1 VSRLRPMARLR
12 GYLDGEDPKPAAAM
26 FGLNAVDELDNATF
40 IWLGPVIAESFGKGV
55 GAFGVI
61 GILVLVVAPLVA
73 IPVSLVADRRARMPI
88 ALACAVMWGLFSLA
102 SAAAVTL
109 TLLVLARIGSSLGRT
124 VSYPVQL
131 SLMADFYS
139 PKVRAKALGVHA
151 QANTVGAIVG
161 ALGAGAV
168 GALFGWRA
176 AFVALA
182 VPTLVTILLVRRLPE
197 PPRGAFE
204 RVETPEPLPVREV
217 FPRLAAIRSQRYV
230 WIAGIWVVGGGTL
243 GSLLILPFYF
253 KDTYGIGPFGVGVIG
268 AVAGLGAMVSTFV
281 GARIAQDR
289 LNEAP
294 RVGVR
299 WIASVM
305 FVACGMLG
313 VLGLAPTLW
322 VTIPLLFALFA
333 LFGLIAPLL
342 AAVGTLIA
350 PPELRSSAYAIG
362 QIIWL
367 LGAIPALIIALI
379 AEEAGYGWAFAVAA
393 AVMLRGV
400 FHVLTVARYIDADV
414 ARRDPAHVD
423 AAERTAEDGSV
434 LLLETQGLTV
444 SYDGV
449 QVLFGVDLQIREGEI
464 VALLGTNG
472 AGKSTT
478 LNAINGLVEPD
489 GGNVWFDGVPITG
502 EPPERTTA
510 RGIVQAPG
518 GRGIF
523 PGLTVEENLRL
534 GAFLLRK
541 DKALL
546 ASRLDEVLD
555 VFPALRPLLGL
566 RAGSLSGGQ
575 RQQLVLAQS
584 FLLKPKLLLIDE
596 LSLGLAPVVVQE
608 LLATVR
614 RLNRE
619 GVTIVLVEQSVN
631 VALTLADRA
640 YFMEKGQ
647 VRFEGPT
654 AELLHRDDLLRSVF
668 LGGGTDAALVTT

>member
-1 VSRLRPMARLR
+1 MSRLR

-40 IWLGPVIAESFGKGV
+40 IWLGPIIAESFGKGV

-61 GILVLVVAPLVA
+61 GILVLVVAPLIA
-73 IPVSLVADRRARMPI
+73 IPVSLAADRRARMPI
-88 ALACAVMWGLFSLA
+88 AIACAATWAVFSLA
-102 SAAAVTL
+102 SAAAFTL

-131 SLMADFYS
+131 SLLADFY
-139 PKVRAKALGVHA
+139 PPRVRAKALGVHS
-151 QANTVGAIVG
+151 QANTVGAIFG
-161 ALGAGAV
+161 ALGAGVIAQF
-168 GALFGWRA
+168 FGWRA
-176 AFVALA
+176 AFVVLAIPTLLTILA
-182 VPTLVTILLVRRLPE
+182 VRKVAEPARGSHERRETEEQLP
-197 PPRGAFE
+197 F
-204 RVETPEPLPVREV
+204 REV
-217 FPRLAAIRSQRYV
+217 FPRLYAIRSQRYV
-230 WIAGIWVVGGGTL
+230 WFAGIWIVGGGTL
-243 GSLLILPFYF
+243 GSVLILPFYF
-253 KDTYGIGPFGVGVIG
+253 KETYDIGAFGVGVIG
-268 AVAGLGAMVSTFV
+268 AVAGLGAMVSTFI
-281 GARIAQDR
+281 GARIAQER

-294 RVGVR
+294 HVGVR
-299 WIASVM
+299 WIATVM
-305 FVACGMLG
+305 FVSAGVLG
-313 VLGLAPTLW
+313 VFGLAPTLW
-322 VTIPLLFALFA
+322 ITMPLLFGLFA
-333 LFGLIAPLL
+333 LFGLISPLL
-342 AAVGTLIA
+342 ATIGTLIA
-350 PPELRSSAYAIG
+350 PPELRSSAYSIG
-362 QIIWL
+362 QVIWL
-367 LGAIPALIIALI
+367 LGAIPALLIALI
-379 AEEAGYGWAFAVAA
+379 ADQGGYGWAFAAA
-393 AVMLRGV
+393 ALCLTRGV
-400 FHVLTVARYIDADV
+400 FHILTVARYIDADV
-414 ARRDPAHVD
+414 ARRDPTHVD
-423 AAERTAEDGSV
+423 EGARTAADGSV
-434 LLLETQGLTV
+434 LLLETKDLTV

-449 QVLFGVDLQIREGEI
+449 QVLFGVDLQVREGEI

-489 GGNVWFDGVPITG
+489 GGNVWLGGVPITG

-546 ASRLDEVLD
+546 AARLDEVLD

-566 RAGSLSGGQ
+566 RAGALSGGQ
-575 RQQLVLAQS
+575 RQQLVLAQA

-596 LSLGLAPVVVQE
+596 LSLGLAPIVVQE

-614 RLNRE
+614 RLNAE

-640 YFMEKGQ
+640 YFMEKGT

-668 LGGGTDAALVTT
+668 LGGRTDAPLVTT

>member
-1 VSRLRPMARLR
+1 MRPLDRLR

-40 IWLGPVIAESFGKGV
+40 IWLGPIIAESFDKGV

-61 GILVLVVAPLVA
+61 GILVLVVAPIVA
-73 IPVSLVADRRARMPI
+73 IPVSLLADRRARMPI
-88 ALACAVMWGLFSLA
+88 AIACAVTWGLFSLA
-102 SAAAVTL
+102 SAAAFTL

-139 PKVRAKALGVHA
+139 PRVRAKALGVHA
-151 QANTVGAIVG
+151 QANTVGAIFG

-168 GALFGWRA
+168 AHFFGWRA
-176 AFVALA
+176 AFVVLA
-182 VPTLVTILLVRRLPE
+182 IPTLVTIWLVRRVAE
-197 PPRGAFE
+197 PARGTYE
-204 RVETPEPLPVREV
+204 RVETTEPLPVREV
-217 FPRLAAIRSQRYV
+217 FPRLYAIRSQRYV
-230 WIAGIWVVGGGTL
+230 WFGGVYVVGAVL
-243 GSLLILPFYF
+243 GSTLVLPFYF
-253 KDTYGIGPFGVGVIG
+253 KETYDIGAFGVGVIG
-268 AVAGLGAMVSTFV
+268 AVAGLGSMVATFI

-294 RVGVR
+294 RLGVR
-299 WIASVM
+299 WIALVV
-305 FVACGMLG
+305 FVICG
-313 VLGLAPTLW
+313 VLVLFGVAPTLW
-322 VTIPLLFALFA
+322 LAVPILFVLYA
-333 LFGLIAPLL
+333 LFGLVSPLL
-342 AAVGTLIA
+342 AAIGTLIA

-362 QIIWL
+362 QVIWL
-367 LGAIPALIIALI
+367 LGAIPALITALI
-379 AEEAGYGWAFAVAA
+379 ADSAGFGWAFLFASAVL
-393 AVMLRGV
+393 LRGT
-400 FHVLTVARYIDADV
+400 FHILTVSRYIDADV
-414 ARRDPAHVD
+414 ARRDPEHVD
-423 AAERTAEDGSV
+423 EGARVDEDGSV
-434 LLLETQGLTV
+434 LLLETKDLTV

-449 QVLFGVDLQIREGEI
+449 QVLFGVDLRIREGEI

-489 GGNVWFDGVPITG
+489 GGNVWFGGVPITG

-546 ASRLDEVLD
+546 QTRLDEVLD
-555 VFPALRPLLGL
+555 VFPALRGLLPL

-575 RQQLVLAQS
+575 RQQLVLAQA
-584 FLLKPKLLLIDE
+584 FLLKPRLLLIDE
-596 LSLGLAPVVVQE
+596 LSLGLAPVVVQD
-608 LLATVR
+608 LLAAVR
-614 RLNRE
+614 RLNAE
-619 GVTIVLVEQSVN
+619 GITVVLVEQSVN

-668 LGGGTDAALVTT
+668 LGGRAQDGPLVTT

>member
-1 VSRLRPMARLR
+1 MKLNPLGRLR

-40 IWLGPVIAESFGKGV
+40 IWLGPIIAESFGVGV

-73 IPVSLVADRRARMPI
+73 IPVSLIADRRARMPI
-88 ALACAVMWGLFSLA
+88 ALACAATWGLFSLA
-102 SAAAVTL
+102 SAVAFSL
-109 TLLVLARIGSSLGRT
+109 TLLVIARIGSSLGRT

-131 SLMADFYS
+131 SLLADFYS
-139 PKVRAKALGVHA
+139 PRVRAKAMGVHS
-151 QANTVGAIVG
+151 QANTVGAIFG
-161 ALGAGAV
+161 ALGAGAI
-168 GALFGWRA
+168 AQFFGWRT
-176 AFVALA
+176 AFIVLA
-182 VPTLVTILLVRRLPE
+182 VPTLLTILAVRSVRE
-197 PPRGAFE
+197 PQRGAFE
-204 RVETPEPLPVREV
+204 RMETTEALPFREV
-217 FPRLAAIRSQRYV
+217 FPRLYAIRSQRYV
-230 WIAGIWVVGGGTL
+230 WFAGIYIVGGGTL
-243 GSLLILPFYF
+243 GTVLILPFYF
-253 KDTYGIGPFGVGVIG
+253 KETYDIGPFGIGVIG
-268 AVAGLGAMVSTFV
+268 AVAGLGAMVATFI

-294 RVGVR
+294 RIGVR
-299 WIASVM
+299 WIATIM
-305 FVACGMLG
+305 FVSCGFLG
-313 VLGLAPTLW
+313 VFGLAPTLW
-322 VTIPLLFALFA
+322 ITMPLLFVLFA
-333 LFGLIAPLL
+333 LFGLISPLL
-342 AAVGTLIA
+342 ATIGTLIA
-350 PPELRSSAYAIG
+350 PPELRSSAYSIG
-362 QIIWL
+362 QVIWL
-367 LGAIPALIIALI
+367 LGAIPALLI
-379 AEEAGYGWAFAVAA
+379 AFIADQAGYGWAFAVAA
-393 AVMLRGV
+393 VVLLRGV
-400 FHVLTVARYIDADV
+400 FHILTVSRYIDADV
-414 ARRDPAHVD
+414 ARRDPEHVD
-423 AAERTAEDGSV
+423 TGARTDPDGRV
-434 LLLETQGLTV
+434 LLLETKDLTV

-449 QVLFGVDLQIREGEI
+449 QVLFGVDLQIRKGEI

-534 GAFLLRK
+534 GAFLIRK

-546 ASRLDEVLD
+546 AARLDEVLE
-555 VFPALRPLLGL
+555 VFPALRALLPQ

-575 RQQLVLAQS
+575 RQQLVLAQA

-596 LSLGLAPVVVQE
+596 LSLGLAPVIVQE
-608 LLATVR
+608 LLQTVR
-614 RLNRE
+614 RLNAE

-668 LGGGTDAALVTT
+668 LGGGTDAGLVTT

>member
-1 VSRLRPMARLR
+1 MA
-12 GYLDGEDPKPAAAM
+12 
-26 FGLNAVDELDNATF
+26 F
-40 IWLGPVIAESFGKGV
+40 
-55 GAFGVI
+55 
-61 GILVLVVAPLVA
+61 
-73 IPVSLVADRRARMPI
+73 
-88 ALACAVMWGLFSLA
+88 
-102 SAAAVTL
+102 TL
-109 TLLVLARIGSSLGRT
+109 TFLIVARVGSSLGRT

-139 PKVRAKALGVHA
+139 PRVRAKALGVHA
-151 QANTVGAIVG
+151 QANTVGAIFG

-168 GALFGWRA
+168 AHFFGWRG
-176 AFVALA
+176 AFLVLAIPTLLTILA
-182 VPTLVTILLVRRLPE
+182 VRKVSE
-197 PPRGAFE
+197 PPRGTFE
-204 RVETPEPLPVREV
+204 RPETAQPLPVREV
-217 FPRLAAIRSQRYV
+217 FPRLYAIRSQRYV
-230 WIAGIWVVGGGTL
+230 WFGGVYLVGATL
-243 GSLLILPFYF
+243 GATLVLPFYF
-253 KDTYGIGPFGVGVIG
+253 KDTYDIGAFGVGVIG
-268 AVAGLGAMVSTFV
+268 AVAGLGAMVATFV

-294 RVGVR
+294 REGVR
-299 WIASVM
+299 WIASVV
-305 FVACGMLG
+305 FVICG
-313 VLGLAPTLW
+313 VLVLFGLAPTLW
-322 VTIPLLFALFA
+322 IAVPILFVAFA
-333 LFGLIAPLL
+333 LFGLVSPLL
-342 AAVGTLIA
+342 AAIGTLIA
-350 PPELRSSAYAIG
+350 PPELRSSAYSIG
-362 QIIWL
+362 QVIWL
-367 LGAIPALIIALI
+367 LGAIPALLTALI
-379 AEEAGYGWAFAVAA
+379 ADGAGYGWAFAFAA
-393 AVMLRGV
+393 AVLLRGC
-400 FHVLTVARYIDADV
+400 FHILTVARYVDADV
-414 ARRDPAHVD
+414 ARRDPEHVD
-423 AAERTAEDGSV
+423 TGARTAEDGSV
-434 LLLETQGLTV
+434 LLLETKDLTV

-489 GGNVWFDGVPITG
+489 GGNVWFGGVPITG

-546 ASRLDEVLD
+546 AARLDEVLD

-575 RQQLVLAQS
+575 RQQLVLAQA

-596 LSLGLAPVVVQE
+596 LSLGLAPVIVQE
-608 LLATVR
+608 LLMTVR
-614 RLNRE
+614 RLNEE
-619 GVTIVLVEQSVN
+619 GITIVLVEQSVN

-654 AELLHRDDLLRSVF
+654 ADLLHRDDLLRSVF
-668 LGGGTDAALVTT
+668 LGGAPALETV

>member
-1 VSRLRPMARLR
+1 MIGMQRLR

-26 FGLNAVDELDNATF
+26 FGLNAVDELDSATF
-40 IWLGPVIAESFGKGV
+40 IWLGPIIAESFDKGV

-73 IPVSLVADRRARMPI
+73 IPVSLAADRRARMPI
-88 ALACAVMWGLFSLA
+88 ALACAAMWGLFSLA
-102 SAAAVTL
+102 SALAFTL
-109 TLLVLARIGSSLGRT
+109 TLLVIARVGSSLGRT

-131 SLMADFYS
+131 SLMADFY
-139 PKVRAKALGVHA
+139 PPRVRAKALGVHA
-151 QANTVGAIVG
+151 QANTVGAIFG
-161 ALGAGAV
+161 ALGAGAI
-168 GALFGWRA
+168 AHFFGWRA
-176 AFVALA
+176 AFVVLAIPTLLTILA
-182 VPTLVTILLVRRLPE
+182 VRKVAE
-197 PPRGAFE
+197 PARGAYE
-204 RVETPEPLPVREV
+204 RRETEEALPFKEV
-217 FPRLAAIRSQRYV
+217 FPRLYGIRSQRYV
-230 WIAGIWVVGGGTL
+230 WFAGVYLVGVLL
-243 GSLLILPFYF
+243 GAGLILPFYF
-253 KDTYGIGPFGVGVIG
+253 KETYDIGAFGLGVIG
-268 AVAGLGAMVSTFV
+268 AVAGLGAMAATFI
-281 GARIAQDR
+281 GASLAQDR

-294 RVGVR
+294 RLGVR
-299 WIASVM
+299 WIASVF
-305 FVACGMLG
+305 FVVCG
-313 VLGLAPTLW
+313 VLAVFGFAPTLW
-322 VTIPLLFALFA
+322 IAVPILFVLYA
-333 LFGLIAPLL
+333 LFGLISPLL
-342 AAVGTLIA
+342 ATLGTLIA
-350 PPELRSSAYAIG
+350 PPELRSSAYSIG
-362 QIIWL
+362 QVIWL
-367 LGAIPALIIALI
+367 LGAIPALVGLGI
-379 AEEAGYGWAFAVAA
+379 AEWLGFGWAFAWLALIL
-393 AVMLRGV
+393 LRGT
-400 FHVLTVARYIDADV
+400 FHILTVSRYIDADV
-414 ARRDPAHVD
+414 ARRDPEHVD
-423 AAERTAEDGSV
+423 TGACTDDDGSV
-434 LLLETQGLTV
+434 LLLETKGLTV

-449 QVLFGVDLQIREGEI
+449 QVLFGVDLRIRKGEI

-489 GGNVWFDGVPITG
+489 GGNVWFGGVPITG

-510 RGIVQAPG
+510 MGIVQAPG

-546 ASRLDEVLD
+546 SSRLDEVLD
-555 VFPALRPLLGL
+555 VFPALRPLLPQ

-575 RQQLVLAQS
+575 RQQLVLAQA

-596 LSLGLAPVVVQE
+596 LSLGLAPVIVQE

-614 RLNRE
+614 RLNHE

-654 AELLHRDDLLRSVF
+654 SELLHRDDLLRSVF
-668 LGGGTDAALVTT
+668 LGGRTDAPLATA

>member
-1 VSRLRPMARLR
+1 MKPMQKLRD
-12 GYLDGEDPKPAAAM
+12 YLDGEDPKPAAAM
-26 FGLNAVDELDNATF
+26 FGLNAVDELDSATF
-40 IWLGPVIAESFGKGV
+40 VWLGPIIAESFGKGV

-73 IPVSLVADRRARMPI
+73 IPVSLLADRRARMPI
-88 ALACAVMWGLFSLA
+88 ALACAATWGLFSLA
-102 SAAAVTL
+102 SAMAFTL
-109 TLLVLARIGSSLGRT
+109 TLLVIARIGSSLGRT

-139 PKVRAKALGVHA
+139 PRVRAKALGIHA
-151 QANTVGAIVG
+151 QANSVGAIFG

-168 GALFGWRA
+168 AHFFGWRG
-176 AFVALA
+176 AFVVLAIPTLLTILA
-182 VPTLVTILLVRRLPE
+182 VRKVRE
-197 PPRGAFE
+197 PSRGTFE
-204 RVETPEPLPVREV
+204 RTETDKPLPVREV
-217 FPRLAAIRSQRYV
+217 FPRLYAIRSQRYV
-230 WIAGIWVVGGGTL
+230 WFAGVWIVGAVL
-243 GSLLILPFYF
+243 GSTLTLPFYF
-253 KDTYGIGPFGVGVIG
+253 KDTYDIGAFGVGVIG
-268 AVAGLGAMVSTFV
+268 AVAGLGAMVATYV

-289 LNEAP
+289 LNEEP
-294 RVGVR
+294 RAGVR
-299 WIASVM
+299 WIAAVV
-305 FVACGMLG
+305 FVICG
-313 VLGLAPTLW
+313 VLVLFGLAPTLW
-322 VTIPLLFALFA
+322 IAVPILFVAFA
-333 LFGLIAPLL
+333 LFGLVSPLL
-342 AAVGTLIA
+342 AAIGTLIA

-362 QIIWL
+362 QVIWL
-367 LGAIPALIIALI
+367 LGAIPALLTALI
-379 AEEAGYGWAFAVAA
+379 ADAWGYGWAFAFA
-393 AVMLRGV
+393 AVILARGS
-400 FHVLTVARYIDADV
+400 FHVLTVAKYVDADV
-414 ARRDPAHVD
+414 ARRDPQHVD
-423 AAERTAEDGSV
+423 EGARTDEDGNV
-434 LLLETQGLTV
+434 LLLETKDLTV

-449 QVLFGVDLQIREGEI
+449 QVLFGVDLRIREGEI

-489 GGNVWFDGVPITG
+489 GGNVWFGGVPITG

-546 ASRLDEVLD
+546 SSRLDEVLD
-555 VFPALRPLLGL
+555 VFPALRPLLPQ

-575 RQQLVLAQS
+575 RQQLVLAQA

-596 LSLGLAPVVVQE
+596 LSLGLAPVIVQE

-619 GVTIVLVEQSVN
+619 GITVVLVEQSVN

-654 AELLHRDDLLRSVF
+654 ADLLHRDDLLRSVF
-668 LGGGTDAALVTT
+668 LGGDPALTTS

>member
-1 VSRLRPMARLR
+1 MSPMTRLRD
-12 GYLDGEDPKPAAAM
+12 YLDGEDPKPAAAM

-40 IWLGPVIAESFGKGV
+40 IWLGPIIAESFGKGV

-61 GILVLVVAPLVA
+61 GILVLVVAPVVA
-73 IPVSLVADRRARMPI
+73 IPVSVLADRRARMPI
-88 ALACAVMWGLFSLA
+88 ALACAACWGLFSLA
-102 SAAAVTL
+102 SAAAFTL

-139 PKVRAKALGVHA
+139 PRVRAKALGVHA
-151 QANTVGAIVG
+151 QANTVGAIFG
-161 ALGAGAV
+161 ALGAGAIGHFV
-168 GALFGWRA
+168 GWRG
-176 AFVALA
+176 AFLFLA
-182 VPTLVTILLVRRLPE
+182 IPTAITIFLVRRVREPE
-197 PPRGAFE
+197 RGAFE
-204 RVETPEPLPVREV
+204 RPETAEPLPVREV
-217 FPRLAAIRSQRYV
+217 FPRLYAIRSQRYV
-230 WIAGIWVVGGGTL
+230 WFGGVYVVGATL
-243 GSLLILPFYF
+243 GSTLILPFYF
-253 KDTYGIGPFGVGVIG
+253 KDTYDIGAFGVGVIG
-268 AVAGLGAMVSTFV
+268 AVAGLGAMVATFI

-299 WIASVM
+299 WIASVV
-305 FVACGMLG
+305 FVISG
-313 VLGLAPTLW
+313 VLVLFGLAPTLW
-322 VTIPLLFALFA
+322 IAVPILFVLFA
-333 LFGLIAPLL
+333 LFGLVSPLL
-342 AAVGTLIA
+342 AAIGTLIA
-350 PPELRSSAYAIG
+350 PPELRSSAYSIG
-362 QIIWL
+362 QVIWL
-367 LGAIPALIIALI
+367 LGAVPALITSLI
-379 AEEAGYGWAFAVAA
+379 ADGAGYGWAFLFAA
-393 AVMLRGV
+393 CVLVRGT
-400 FHVLTVARYIDADV
+400 FHILTVARYIDADV
-414 ARRDPAHVD
+414 ARRDPKHIDDGA
-423 AAERTAEDGSV
+423 RTDDDGSV
-434 LLLETQGLTV
+434 LLLETKDLTV

-449 QVLFGVDLQIREGEI
+449 QVLFGVDLRIREGEI

-478 LNAINGLVEPD
+478 LNAINGLVQPD
-489 GGNVWFDGVPITG
+489 GGNVWFGGVPITG

-546 ASRLDEVLD
+546 AQRLDEVLD

-575 RQQLVLAQS
+575 RQQLVLAQA

-596 LSLGLAPVVVQE
+596 LSLGLAPVIVQE

-619 GVTIVLVEQSVN
+619 GITVVLVEQSVN

-654 AELLHRDDLLRSVF
+654 SELLHRDDLLRSVF
-668 LGGGTDAALVTT
+668 LGGDPALATT

>member
-1 VSRLRPMARLR
+1 MRRLR

-26 FGLNAVDELDNATF
+26 FGLNAVDELDSATF
-40 IWLGPVIAESFGKGV
+40 IWLGPIIAESFGKGV

-61 GILVLVVAPLVA
+61 GILVLVVAPLIA
-73 IPVSLVADRRARMPI
+73 IPVSLLADRRARMPI
-88 ALACAVMWGLFSLA
+88 ALACAAMWGLFSLA
-102 SAAAVTL
+102 SALAFTL
-109 TLLVLARIGSSLGRT
+109 TLLIIARVGSSLGRT

-139 PKVRAKALGVHA
+139 PRVRAKALGVHA
-151 QANTVGAIVG
+151 QANTVGAIFG
-161 ALGAGAV
+161 ALGAGAI
-168 GALFGWRA
+168 AHFFGWRA
-176 AFVALA
+176 AFVVLAIPTLLTILA
-182 VPTLVTILLVRRLPE
+182 VRQVAE
-197 PPRGAFE
+197 
-204 RVETPEPLPVREV
+204 PVRGTHERRETEEALPFKEV
-217 FPRLAAIRSQRYV
+217 FPRLYAIRSQRYV
-230 WIAGIWVVGGGTL
+230 WFAGVYLVSVLL
-243 GSLLILPFYF
+243 GAGLILPFYF
-253 KDTYGIGPFGVGVIG
+253 KDTYDIGAFGLGVIG
-268 AVAGLGAMVSTFV
+268 AVAGLGAMAATFI
-281 GARIAQDR
+281 GASLAQDR

-294 RVGVR
+294 RHGVR
-299 WIASVM
+299 WIASVF
-305 FVACGMLG
+305 FVVCG
-313 VLGLAPTLW
+313 VLAVFGFAPTLW
-322 VTIPLLFALFA
+322 IAVPILFVLYA
-333 LFGLIAPLL
+333 LFGLISPLL
-342 AAVGTLIA
+342 ATLGTLIA
-350 PPELRSSAYAIG
+350 PPELRSSAYSIG
-362 QIIWL
+362 QVIWL
-367 LGAIPALIIALI
+367 LGAIPALIGLGI
-379 AEEAGYGWAFAVAA
+379 AEWLGFGWAFAWLAL
-393 AVMLRGV
+393 MLLRGT
-400 FHVLTVARYIDADV
+400 FHILTVSRYIDADV
-414 ARRDPAHVD
+414 ARRDPEHVD
-423 AAERTAEDGSV
+423 TGARTDSDGSV
-434 LLLETQGLTV
+434 LLLETKDLTV

-449 QVLFGVDLQIREGEI
+449 QVLFGVDLRIRQGEI

-489 GGNVWFDGVPITG
+489 GGNVWFDGTPITG

-541 DKALL
+541 DKSLL
-546 ASRLDEVLD
+546 SSRLDEVLD
-555 VFPALRPLLGL
+555 VFPALRPLLPQ
-566 RAGSLSGGQ
+566 RAGALSGGQ
-575 RQQLVLAQS
+575 RQQLVLAQA

-596 LSLGLAPVVVQE
+596 LSLGLAPVIVQE

-654 AELLHRDDLLRSVF
+654 SELLHRDDLLRSVF
-668 LGGGTDAALVTT
+668 LGGRTDAPLATA

>member
-1 VSRLRPMARLR
+1 VNALARLR
-12 GYLDGEDPKPAAAM
+12 DYLDGEDPRPAAAM

-40 IWLGPVIAESFGKGV
+40 IWLGPIIAESFHKGV

-61 GILVLVVAPLVA
+61 GILVLVVAPIVA
-73 IPVSLVADRRARMPI
+73 IPVSLLADRRARMPI
-88 ALACAVMWGLFSLA
+88 AIACAVTWGIFSLA
-102 SAAAVTL
+102 SAMAVTL
-109 TLLVLARIGSSLGRT
+109 TLLVIARIGSSLGRT

-139 PKVRAKALGVHA
+139 PRVRAKALGVHA
-151 QANTVGAIVG
+151 QANTVGAIFG

-168 GALFGWRA
+168 AHFLGW
-176 AFVALA
+176 
-182 VPTLVTILLVRRLPE
+182 
-197 PPRGAFE
+197 RGAFAVLALPTLLTIFAVRKVREPARGAYE
-204 RVETPEPLPVREV
+204 RLETAKPLPIREV
-217 FPRLAAIRSQRYV
+217 FPRLYAIRSQRYV
-230 WIAGIWVVGGGTL
+230 WFAGVYLVGATL
-243 GSLLILPFYF
+243 GAALILPFYF
-253 KDTYGIGPFGVGVIG
+253 KDTYTIGSFGVGVIG
-268 AVAGLGAMVSTFV
+268 AVAGLGAMVATFI
-281 GARIAQDR
+281 GARLAQDR

-299 WIASVM
+299 WIATVV
-305 FVACGMLG
+305 FVVCG
-313 VLGLAPTLW
+313 VLAVFGLAPSLW
-322 VTIPLLFALFA
+322 VAVPILFVLYA
-333 LFGLIAPLL
+333 LFGLISPLL
-342 AAVGTLIA
+342 AAIGTLIA
-350 PPELRSSAYAIG
+350 PPELRSSAYSIG
-362 QIIWL
+362 QVIWL
-367 LGAIPALIIALI
+367 LGAIPALAAALI
-379 AEEAGYGWAFAVAA
+379 AGGPGYGWAFAFLA
-393 AVMLRGV
+393 AVLLRGT
-400 FHVLTVARYIDADV
+400 FHILTVARYVDADV
-414 ARRDPAHVD
+414 ARRDPTHVD
-423 AAERTAEDGSV
+423 EGARSDESGRM
-434 LLLETQGLTV
+434 LLLETKDLTV

-449 QVLFGVDLQIREGEI
+449 QVLFGVDLRIREGEI

-478 LNAINGLVEPD
+478 LNAINGLVQPD
-489 GGNVWFDGVPITG
+489 GGNVWFGGVAITG

-546 ASRLDEVLD
+546 AARLDDVLT
-555 VFPALRPLLGL
+555 VFPALRPLLPL

-575 RQQLVLAQS
+575 RQQLVLAQA

-596 LSLGLAPVVVQE
+596 LSLGLAPVIVQE
-608 LLATVR
+608 LLETVR

-619 GVTIVLVEQSVN
+619 GITVVLVEQSVN

-647 VRFEGPT
+647 VRFEGLT
-654 AELLHRDDLLRSVF
+654 SELLHRDDLLRSVF
-668 LGGGTDAALVTT
+668 LGGTPALAST

>member
-1 VSRLRPMARLR
+1 MNPMHRLRD
-12 GYLDGEDPKPAAAM
+12 YLDGEDPKPAAAM

-40 IWLGPVIAESFGKGV
+40 IWLGPIIAESFGKGV

-61 GILVLVVAPLVA
+61 GILVLVVAPLIA
-73 IPVSLVADRRARMPI
+73 IPVSLLADRRARMPI
-88 ALACAVMWGLFSLA
+88 ALACAATWGLFSLA
-102 SAAAVTL
+102 SAMAFTL
-109 TLLVLARIGSSLGRT
+109 TFLVIARIGSSLGRP

-139 PKVRAKALGVHA
+139 PRVRAKALGVHA
-151 QANTVGAIVG
+151 QANTVGAIFG

-168 GALFGWRA
+168 AHFFGWRG
-176 AFVALA
+176 AFLVLAIPTLLTILA
-182 VPTLVTILLVRRLPE
+182 VRKVSE
-197 PPRGAFE
+197 PPRGTFE
-204 RVETPEPLPVREV
+204 RPETAQPLPVREV
-217 FPRLAAIRSQRYV
+217 FPRLYAIRSQRYV
-230 WIAGIWVVGGGTL
+230 WFGGVYLVGATL
-243 GSLLILPFYF
+243 GATLVLPFYF
-253 KDTYGIGPFGVGVIG
+253 KDTYDIGAFGVGVIG
-268 AVAGLGAMVSTFV
+268 AVAGLGAMVATFV

-294 RVGVR
+294 REGVR
-299 WIASVM
+299 WIASVV
-305 FVACGMLG
+305 FVICG
-313 VLGLAPTLW
+313 VLVLFGLAPTLW
-322 VTIPLLFALFA
+322 IAVPILFVAFA
-333 LFGLIAPLL
+333 LFGLVSPLL
-342 AAVGTLIA
+342 AAIGTLIA
-350 PPELRSSAYAIG
+350 PPELRSSAYSIG
-362 QIIWL
+362 QVIWL
-367 LGAIPALIIALI
+367 LGAIPALLTALI
-379 AEEAGYGWAFAVAA
+379 ADGAGYGWAFAFAA
-393 AVMLRGV
+393 AVLLRGC
-400 FHVLTVARYIDADV
+400 FHILTVARYVDADV
-414 ARRDPAHVD
+414 ARRDPEHVD
-423 AAERTAEDGSV
+423 TGARTAEDGSV
-434 LLLETQGLTV
+434 LLLETKDLTV

-489 GGNVWFDGVPITG
+489 GGNVWFGGVPITG

-510 RGIVQAPG
+510 RRIVQAPG

-546 ASRLDEVLD
+546 AARLDEVLD
-555 VFPALRPLLGL
+555 VFPALKPLLGL

-575 RQQLVLAQS
+575 RQQLVLAQA

-596 LSLGLAPVVVQE
+596 LSLGLAPVIVQE
-608 LLATVR
+608 LLMTVR
-614 RLNRE
+614 RLNKE
-619 GVTIVLVEQSVN
+619 GITIVLVEQSVN

-654 AELLHRDDLLRSVF
+654 ADLLHRDDLLRSVF
-668 LGGGTDAALVTT
+668 LGGAPALETV

>member
-1 VSRLRPMARLR
+1 MSPLARLR
-12 GYLDGEDPKPAAAM
+12 DYLDGEDPKPAAAM

-40 IWLGPVIAESFGKGV
+40 IWLGPIIAESFGKGV

-61 GILVLVVAPLVA
+61 GVLVLVVAPLIA
-73 IPVSLVADRRARMPI
+73 IPVSLAADRRARMPI
-88 ALACAVMWGLFSLA
+88 ALACAATWGLFSLA
-102 SAAAVTL
+102 SAAAFTL
-109 TLLVLARIGSSLGRT
+109 TFLVLARIGSSLGRT

-131 SLMADFYS
+131 SLLADFY
-139 PKVRAKALGVHA
+139 PPRVRAKALGVHA
-151 QANTVGAIVG
+151 QANTVGAIFG
-161 ALGAGAV
+161 ALGAGAI
-168 GALFGWRA
+168 AHLFGWRA
-176 AFVALA
+176 AFVVLALPTLLTVLA
-182 VPTLVTILLVRRLPE
+182 VRAVPE

-204 RVETPEPLPVREV
+204 RTETATPLPVREV
-217 FPRLAAIRSQRYV
+217 FPRLYAIRSQRYV
-230 WIAGIWVVGGGTL
+230 WFAGIYLVGVTL
-243 GSLLILPFYF
+243 GATLVLPFYF
-253 KDTYGIGPFGVGVIG
+253 KDTYDIGAFGVGVIG
-268 AVAGLGAMVSTFV
+268 AVAGLGAMAATFV

-294 RVGVR
+294 RAGVR
-299 WIASVM
+299 WIASVT
-305 FVACGMLG
+305 FVVSGAL
-313 VLGLAPTLW
+313 VLFGLAPTLW
-322 VTIPLLFALFA
+322 LAVPVLFVLYALL
-333 LFGLIAPLL
+333 GLINPLL
-342 AAVGTLIA
+342 ATIGTLIA
-350 PPELRSSAYAIG
+350 PPELRSSAYSIG
-362 QIIWL
+362 QVIWL
-367 LGAIPALIIALI
+367 LGAIPALAIALI
-379 AEEAGYGWAFAVAA
+379 ADQAGYGWAFAVAA
-393 AVMLRGV
+393 AVLVRGT
-400 FHVLTVARYIDADV
+400 FHVLTVARYVDADV

-423 AAERTAEDGSV
+423 TGARTGDDGSV
-434 LLLETQGLTV
+434 LLLETKDLTV

-449 QVLFGVDLQIREGEI
+449 QVLFGVDLRIKQGEI

-478 LNAINGLVEPD
+478 LNAVNGLVEPD
-489 GGNVWFDGVPITG
+489 GGNVWFEGVPITG
-502 EPPERTTA
+502 ETPERTTA

-546 ASRLDEVLD
+546 ARRLDEVLD
-555 VFPALRPLLGL
+555 VFPALRPLLPL

-575 RQQLVLAQS
+575 RQQLVLAQA

-614 RLNRE
+614 RLNAE
-619 GVTIVLVEQSVN
+619 GITIVLVEQSVN

-640 YFMEKGQ
+640 YFMEKGT

-654 AELLHRDDLLRSVF
+654 ADLLHRDDLLRSVF
-668 LGGGTDAALVTT
+668 LGGGSALATT

>member
-1 VSRLRPMARLR
+1 MIKPFDRLR
-12 GYLDGEDPKPAAAM
+12 GYLGGEDPKPAAAM
-26 FGLNAVDELDNATF
+26 FGLNAADELDTATF
-40 IWLGPVIAESFGKGV
+40 IWLGPIIAESFGKGV

-73 IPVSLVADRRARMPI
+73 IPVSLLADRRSRMPI
-88 ALACAVMWGLFSLA
+88 ALACAVTWGVFSLA
-102 SAAAVTL
+102 SAAAFTL

-139 PKVRAKALGVHA
+139 PQVRAKAFGVHA

-161 ALGAGAV
+161 ALGAGAI
-168 GALFGWRA
+168 AQFFGWRA
-176 AFVALA
+176 AFAVLA
-182 VPTLVTILLVRRLPE
+182 IPTVLAILYAARVQEPRR
-197 PPRGAFE
+197 GTFE
-204 RVETPEPLPVREV
+204 RIDTPAAPPLREV
-217 FPRLAAIRSQRYV
+217 FPRLYAIRSQRYT
-230 WIAGIWVVGGGTL
+230 WFAGIYLVGGLL
-243 GSLLILPFYF
+243 GSTLILPFYF
-253 KDTYGIGPFGVGVIG
+253 KETYDIGPFGVGVIG
-268 AVAGLGAMVSTFV
+268 AVAGLGAMVATFI

-294 RVGVR
+294 RIGVR
-299 WIASVM
+299 WIATVV
-305 FVACGMLG
+305 FTICG
-313 VLGLAPTLW
+313 VLVLFGLAPTLW
-322 VTIPLLFALFA
+322 IAVPILFVVFA
-333 LFGLIAPLL
+333 LFGLVSPLL

-350 PPELRSSAYAIG
+350 PPELRSSAYSIG
-362 QIIWL
+362 QVIWL
-367 LGAIPALIIALI
+367 SGSVFALAIAGIAQG
-379 AEEAGYGWAFAVAA
+379 AGYGWAFTVAA
-393 AVMLRGV
+393 AVMMRGG
-400 FHVLTVARYIDADV
+400 FHILTAARYVDDDV
-414 ARRDPAHVD
+414 ARRDP
-423 AAERTAEDGSV
+423 ERLDVGARTDDDGSV
-434 LLLETQGLTV
+434 LLLETKDLTV

-449 QVLFGVDLQIREGEI
+449 QVLFGVDLQIRKGEI

-489 GGNVWFDGVPITG
+489 GGNVWFDGVAITG

-534 GAFLLRK
+534 GAFLIRK

-546 ASRLDEVLD
+546 ATRLDEVLA
-555 VFPALRPLLGL
+555 VFPALRPLLAL
-566 RAGSLSGGQ
+566 KAGSLSGGQ
-575 RQQLVLAQS
+575 RQQLVLAQA

-596 LSLGLAPVVVQE
+596 LSLGLAPVIVQE

-640 YFMEKGQ
+640 YFMEKGK

-654 AELLHRDDLLRSVF
+654 AELLNRDDLLRSVF
-668 LGGGTDAALVTT
+668 LGGRTDAPLATS

>member
-1 VSRLRPMARLR
+1 MSPLARLR
-12 GYLDGEDPKPAAAM
+12 NYLDGEDPKPAAAM

-40 IWLGPVIAESFGKGV
+40 VWLGPIIAESFHKGV

-73 IPVSLVADRRARMPI
+73 IPVSLQADRRARMPI
-88 ALACAVMWGLFSLA
+88 ALACAAMWGLFSLA
-102 SAAAVTL
+102 SAMAFTL
-109 TLLVLARIGSSLGRT
+109 TFLVIARIGSSLGRT

-139 PKVRAKALGVHA
+139 PQVRAKAFGVHA
-151 QANTVGAIVG
+151 QANTVGAIFG

-168 GALFGWRA
+168 AHFLGWRG
-176 AFVALA
+176 AFAVLAIPTVLTILA
-182 VPTLVTILLVRRLPE
+182 VRKVRE
-197 PPRGAFE
+197 PVRGAFE
-204 RVETPEPLPVREV
+204 RPETSKPLPLREL
-217 FPRLAAIRSQRYV
+217 FPRLYAIRSQRYV
-230 WIAGIWVVGGGTL
+230 WFAGVYLVGANL
-243 GSLLILPFYF
+243 GALLILPFYF
-253 KDTYGIGPFGVGVIG
+253 KDTYDVGAFSIGVIG
-268 AVAGLGAMVSTFV
+268 AVAGLGAMVAMFI
-281 GARIAQDR
+281 GAGLAQDR

-294 RVGVR
+294 RIGVQ
-299 WIASVM
+299 WMASVI
-305 FVACGMLG
+305 FVVCG
-313 VLGLAPTLW
+313 VLAVFGFSPSIW
-322 VTIPLLFALFA
+322 VAIPILFVLYA
-333 LFGLIAPLL
+333 LFGLIGPLI
-342 AAVGTLIA
+342 AAMGTLIA
-350 PPELRSSAYAIG
+350 PPELRSSAYSIG
-362 QIIWL
+362 QVIWL
-367 LGAIPALIIALI
+367 LGAIPALIAAGV
-379 AEEAGYGWAFAVAA
+379 AEWLGYGWAFAWL
-393 AVMLRGV
+393 AVVLLRGT
-400 FHVLTVARYIDADV
+400 FHLLTVARFIDDDV

-423 AAERTAEDGSV
+423 EAARTDESGRV
-434 LLLETQGLTV
+434 LLLETKDLTV

-449 QVLFGVDLQIREGEI
+449 QVLFGVDLRIREGEI

-478 LNAINGLVEPD
+478 LNAINGLVQPD
-489 GGNVWFDGVPITG
+489 GGNVWFDGVAITG

-541 DKALL
+541 DKDLL
-546 ASRLDEVLD
+546 ATRLDEVLD
-555 VFPALRPLLGL
+555 VFPALRPLLPL

-575 RQQLVLAQS
+575 RQQLVLAQA
-584 FLLKPKLLLIDE
+584 FLLKPRLLLIDE
-596 LSLGLAPVVVQE
+596 LSLGLAPVIVQE

-619 GVTIVLVEQSVN
+619 GITVVLVEQSVN

-654 AELLHRDDLLRSVF
+654 SELLHRDDLLRSVF
-668 LGGGTDAALVTT
+668 LGGAPALTTT

>member
-1 VSRLRPMARLR
+1 MNPMQKLRD
-12 GYLDGEDPKPAAAM
+12 YLDGEDPKPAAAM

-40 IWLGPVIAESFGKGV
+40 VWLGPIIAESFGKGV

-61 GILVLVVAPLVA
+61 GILVLVVAPLIA
-73 IPVSLVADRRARMPI
+73 IPVSLMADRRARMPI
-88 ALACAVMWGLFSLA
+88 ALACAAMWGLFSLA
-102 SAAAVTL
+102 SAMAFTL
-109 TLLVLARIGSSLGRT
+109 TFLVIARIGSSLGRT

-139 PKVRAKALGVHA
+139 PRVRAKALGVHA
-151 QANTVGAIVG
+151 QANTVGAIFG

-168 GALFGWRA
+168 AHFFGWRA
-176 AFVALA
+176 AFVVLAIPTLLTILA
-182 VPTLVTILLVRRLPE
+182 VRSVRE
-197 PPRGAFE
+197 PARGTYE
-204 RVETPEPLPVREV
+204 RTETAEPLPIREV
-217 FPRLAAIRSQRYV
+217 FPRLYAIRSQRYV
-230 WIAGIWVVGGGTL
+230 WIGGIYIVGATL
-243 GSLLILPFYF
+243 GSVLILPFYF
-253 KDTYGIGPFGVGVIG
+253 KETYDIGAFGVGVIG
-268 AVAGLGAMVSTFV
+268 AVAGLGAMAATYI

-299 WIASVM
+299 WMASVI
-305 FVACGMLG
+305 FVVCGLL
-313 VLGLAPTLW
+313 VLFGLAPSLW
-322 VTIPLLFALFA
+322 IAVPILFVLYALI
-333 LFGLIAPLL
+333 GLISPLL
-342 AAVGTLIA
+342 AAIGTLIA
-350 PPELRSSAYAIG
+350 PPELRSSAYSIG
-362 QIIWL
+362 QVIWL
-367 LGAIPALIIALI
+367 LGAIPAGAAALI
-379 AEEAGYGWAFAVAA
+379 ADAKGFGWAFAGL
-393 AVMLRGV
+393 AVVLLRGT
-400 FHVLTVARYIDADV
+400 FHILTVARYVDADV
-414 ARRDPAHVD
+414 ARRDPEHVD
-423 AAERTAEDGSV
+423 EGARTDENGSV
-434 LLLETQGLTV
+434 LLLETKDLTV

-489 GGNVWFDGVPITG
+489 GGNVWFGGVPITG

-546 ASRLDEVLD
+546 AARLDEVLE
-555 VFPALRPLLGL
+555 VFPALTPLLQL

-575 RQQLVLAQS
+575 RQQLVLAQA

-596 LSLGLAPVVVQE
+596 LSLGLAPVIVQE
-608 LLATVR
+608 LLTTVR

-619 GVTIVLVEQSVN
+619 GITVVLVEQSVN

-668 LGGGTDAALVTT
+668 LGGAPALATV

>member
-1 VSRLRPMARLR
+1 MKPMERLRS
-12 GYLDGEDPKPAAAM
+12 YLGGEDPKPVAAM
-26 FGLNAVDELDNATF
+26 FGLNAVDELDSATF
-40 IWLGPVIAESFGKGV
+40 IWLGPIIAESFGKGV

-61 GILVLVVAPLVA
+61 GILVLVVAPIVA
-73 IPVSLVADRRARMPI
+73 IPVSLAADRRARMPI
-88 ALACAVMWGLFSLA
+88 ALACAATWAVFSLA
-102 SAAAVTL
+102 SAAAFTL

-131 SLMADFYS
+131 SLLADFYS
-139 PKVRAKALGVHA
+139 PRVRAKAMGVHA
-151 QANTVGAIVG
+151 QANSVGNICG
-161 ALGAGAV
+161 ALGAGAI
-168 GALFGWRA
+168 AHFFGWRA
-176 AFVALA
+176 AFVVLALPTVLTIFA
-182 VPTLVTILLVRRLPE
+182 VRQVRE
-197 PPRGAFE
+197 PARGSFE
-204 RVETPEPLPVREV
+204 RRESDAPLPVREV
-217 FPRLAAIRSQRYV
+217 FPRLYAIRSQRYV
-230 WIAGIWVVGGGTL
+230 WFAGIHFIGAIL
-243 GSLLILPFYF
+243 GSTLILPFYF
-253 KDTYGIGPFGVGVIG
+253 KDTYNVGAFRVGVIG
-268 AVAGLGAMVSTFV
+268 AVAGLGGMAATFI

-294 RVGVR
+294 QIGVR
-299 WIASVM
+299 WIASVT
-305 FVACGMLG
+305 FVVSG
-313 VLGLAPTLW
+313 VLATFGLAPSLW
-322 VTIPLLFALFA
+322 IAIPILFGLVA
-333 LFGLIAPLL
+333 LFGLISPLL
-342 AAVGTLIA
+342 AAIGTLIA

-362 QIIWL
+362 QVIGL

-379 AEEAGYGWAFAVAA
+379 ADWAGYGWAFAIA
-393 AVMLRGV
+393 AVVLLRGT
-400 FHVLTVARYIDADV
+400 FHVITVSRYVDADV
-414 ARRDPAHVD
+414 ARRDPEHVD
-423 AAERTAEDGSV
+423 TGARTDEDGSI
-434 LLLETQGLTV
+434 LLLETKDLTV

-449 QVLFGVDLQIREGEI
+449 QVLFGVDLRIRQGEI

-489 GGNVWFDGVPITG
+489 GGNVWFDGTPITG

-546 ASRLDEVLD
+546 ATRLEEVLEIL
-555 VFPALRPLLGL
+555 PALRPLLPL

-575 RQQLVLAQS
+575 RQQLVLAQA

-596 LSLGLAPVVVQE
+596 LSLGLAPVIVQE
-608 LLATVR
+608 LLTTVR

-619 GVTIVLVEQSVN
+619 GITIVLVEQSVN

-647 VRFEGPT
+647 VRFEGST

-668 LGGGTDAALVTT
+668 LGGGKAVAPATV

>member
-1 VSRLRPMARLR
+1 MNPMGRLRA
-12 GYLDGEDPKPAAAM
+12 YLDGEDPKPAVAM
-26 FGLNAVDELDNATF
+26 FGLNAVDELDSATF
-40 IWLGPVIAESFGKGV
+40 VWLGPVIAESFGKDV
-55 GAFGVI
+55 GDFGII
-61 GILVLVVAPLVA
+61 GILVLVIAPLVA
-73 IPVSLVADRRARMPI
+73 IPVSLAADRRARMPI
-88 ALACAVMWGLFSLA
+88 ALACALTWGIFSFA
-102 SAAAVTL
+102 SAAAFTL
-109 TLLVLARIGSSLGRT
+109 TLLVIARIGSSLGRT

-139 PKVRAKALGVHA
+139 PRVRAKALGVHA
-151 QANTVGAIVG
+151 QANTVGYIFG
-161 ALGAGAV
+161 ALGAGAI
-168 GALFGWRA
+168 AQLFGWRA
-176 AFVALA
+176 AFAVLA
-182 VPTLVTILLVRRLPE
+182 VPTLLTIWVVRSVREPE
-197 PPRGAFE
+197 RGAFE
-204 RVETPEPLPVREV
+204 RPETEEPLPLREV
-217 FPRLAAIRSQRYV
+217 FPRLYAIRSQRYV
-230 WIAGIWVVGGGTL
+230 WFAGIYLVGGGTL
-243 GSLLILPFYF
+243 GATLVLPFYF
-253 KDTYGIGPFGVGVIG
+253 KETYGIESFGLGVIG
-268 AVAGLGAMVSTFV
+268 AVAGLGAMVATFI

-294 RVGVR
+294 RLGVR
-299 WIASVM
+299 WIAAVM
-305 FVACGMLG
+305 FVVCG
-313 VLGLAPTLW
+313 VLAVFGLAPTLW
-322 VTIPLLFALFA
+322 VTIPLLFVLFA
-333 LFGLIAPLL
+333 LFGLVSPLL

-350 PPELRSSAYAIG
+350 PPELRSSAYSIG

-379 AEEAGYGWAFAVAA
+379 ADQVGFGWAFFVAA
-393 AVMLRGV
+393 AVLLRGV
-400 FHVLTVARYIDADV
+400 FHILTVSRYIDADV

-423 AAERTAEDGSV
+423 SGARTDADGGV
-434 LLLETQGLTV
+434 LLLETKGLTV

-449 QVLFGVDLQIREGEI
+449 QVLFGVDLQIRQGEI

-546 ASRLDEVLD
+546 KVRLEEVLQ
-555 VFPALRPLLGL
+555 VFPALRDLLPL

-575 RQQLVLAQS
+575 RQQLVLAQA

-596 LSLGLAPVVVQE
+596 LSLGLAPVIVQE

-614 RLNRE
+614 RLNAE

-654 AELLHRDDLLRSVF
+654 AELLNRDDLLRSVF
-668 LGGGTDAALVTT
+668 LGGTTADLATT

>member
-1 VSRLRPMARLR
+1 MRPLERLR

-26 FGLNAVDELDNATF
+26 FGLNAVDELDSATF
-40 IWLGPVIAESFGKGV
+40 IWLGPIIAESFGKGV

-61 GILVLVVAPLVA
+61 GILVLVVAPLIA
-73 IPVSLVADRRARMPI
+73 IPVSLLADRRARMPI
-88 ALACAVMWGLFSLA
+88 ALACAAMWGLFSLA
-102 SAAAVTL
+102 SALAFTL
-109 TLLVLARIGSSLGRT
+109 TLLVIARVGSSLGRT

-131 SLMADFYS
+131 SLMADFY
-139 PKVRAKALGVHA
+139 PPRVRAKALGVHA
-151 QANTVGAIVG
+151 QANTVGAIFG
-161 ALGAGAV
+161 ALGAGAI
-168 GALFGWRA
+168 AQFFGWRA
-176 AFVALA
+176 AFAILAIPTVLTILA
-182 VPTLVTILLVRRLPE
+182 VRSVREPE
-197 PPRGAFE
+197 RGAFE
-204 RVETPEPLPVREV
+204 RLESVKPLPLGEV
-217 FPRLAAIRSQRYV
+217 FPRLYAIRSQRYV
-230 WIAGIWVVGGGTL
+230 WFAGVYLVAVLL
-243 GSLLILPFYF
+243 GAGLILPFYF
-253 KDTYGIGPFGVGVIG
+253 KDTYDIGAFGLGVIG
-268 AVAGLGAMVSTFV
+268 AVAGLGAMAATFI
-281 GARIAQDR
+281 GASLAQDR

-294 RVGVR
+294 RIGVR
-299 WIASVM
+299 WIASVF
-305 FVACGMLG
+305 FVVCG
-313 VLGLAPTLW
+313 VLAVFGFAPTLW
-322 VTIPLLFALFA
+322 IAVPILFVLYA
-333 LFGLIAPLL
+333 LFGLISPLL
-342 AAVGTLIA
+342 ATLGTLIA
-350 PPELRSSAYAIG
+350 PPELRSSAYSIG
-362 QIIWL
+362 QVIWL
-367 LGAIPALIIALI
+367 LGAIPALAALGI
-379 AEEAGYGWAFAVAA
+379 AEWLGFGWAFAFLALVL
-393 AVMLRGV
+393 LRGT
-400 FHVLTVARYIDADV
+400 FHILTVSRYIDADV

-423 AAERTAEDGSV
+423 EDARTDEDGRV
-434 LLLETQGLTV
+434 LLLETKDLTV

-449 QVLFGVDLQIREGEI
+449 QVLFGVDLRIHEGEI

-478 LNAINGLVEPD
+478 LNAINGLVQPD
-489 GGNVWFDGVPITG
+489 GGNVWFGGVAITG

-534 GAFLLRK
+534 GAFLIRK

-546 ASRLDEVLD
+546 AARLDEVLG
-555 VFPALRPLLGL
+555 VFPALRPLLPL

-575 RQQLVLAQS
+575 RQQLVLAQA

-596 LSLGLAPVVVQE
+596 LSLGLAPVIVQE

-619 GVTIVLVEQSVN
+619 GITVVLVEQSVN

-668 LGGGTDAALVTT
+668 LGGAPAPASV

>member
-1 VSRLRPMARLR
+1 MSPLARLR
-12 GYLDGEDPKPAAAM
+12 NYLDGEDPKPAAAM
-26 FGLNAVDELDNATF
+26 FGLNAVDELDSATF
-40 IWLGPVIAESFGKGV
+40 IWLGPIIAESFDKGV
-55 GAFGVI
+55 GAFGFI
-61 GILVLVVAPLVA
+61 GLLVLVVAPLVA
-73 IPVSLVADRRARMPI
+73 IPVSLLADRRARMPI
-88 ALACAVMWGLFSLA
+88 ALACAATWGLFSLA
-102 SAAAVTL
+102 SALAFTL
-109 TLLVLARIGSSLGRT
+109 TLLVIARIGSSLGRT

-139 PKVRAKALGVHA
+139 PRVRAKALGIHA
-151 QANTVGAIVG
+151 QANHVGAIVG

-168 GALFGWRA
+168 AHFFGWRA
-176 AFVALA
+176 AFVVLAIPTLLTLLA
-182 VPTLVTILLVRRLPE
+182 VRSVPE

-204 RVETPEPLPVREV
+204 RLESVKPLPLTEV
-217 FPRLAAIRSQRYV
+217 FPRLYAIRSQRYV
-230 WIAGIWVVGGGTL
+230 WFGGVYFVGTTL
-243 GSLLILPFYF
+243 GALAVLPFYF
-253 KDTYGIGPFGVGVIG
+253 KDTYDIGAFGVGVIG
-268 AVAGLGAMVSTFV
+268 AVAGLGAMAATFV
-281 GARIAQDR
+281 GAAMAQDR

-299 WIASVM
+299 WIASVV
-305 FVACGMLG
+305 FVVCG
-313 VLGLAPTLW
+313 VLAVFGLAPSLW
-322 VTIPLLFALFA
+322 VAIPILFVLTA
-333 LFGLIAPLL
+333 LFGLIGPLL
-342 AAVGTLIA
+342 AAIGTLIA
-350 PPELRSSAYAIG
+350 PPELRSSAYSIG

-367 LGAIPALIIALI
+367 LGAIPALAAVGI
-379 AEEAGYGWAFAVAA
+379 AEAWGYGSAFAFLALVL
-393 AVMLRGV
+393 LRGT
-400 FHVLTVARYIDADV
+400 FHVLTVARYVDDDV

-423 AAERTAEDGSV
+423 EAARTDENGRV
-434 LLLETQGLTV
+434 LLLETKDLTV

-449 QVLFGVDLQIREGEI
+449 QVLFGVDLRIREGEI

-478 LNAINGLVEPD
+478 LNAINGLVQPD
-489 GGNVWFDGVPITG
+489 GGNVWFGGVAITG

-523 PGLTVEENLRL
+523 PGLTVAENLRL

-546 ASRLDEVLD
+546 AARLDEVLD
-555 VFPALRPLLGL
+555 VFPALRPLLPL

-575 RQQLVLAQS
+575 RQQLVLAQA

-596 LSLGLAPVVVQE
+596 LSLGLAPVIVQE

-619 GVTIVLVEQSVN
+619 GITVVLVEQSVN

-668 LGGGTDAALVTT
+668 LGGAPAPATP

>member
-1 VSRLRPMARLR
+1 MKRLR

-40 IWLGPVIAESFGKGV
+40 IWLGPIIAESFDKGV
-55 GAFGVI
+55 GAFGII
-61 GILVLVVAPLVA
+61 GVLVLVVAPLVA
-73 IPVSLVADRRARMPI
+73 VPVSLAADRRTRMPI
-88 ALACAVMWGLFSLA
+88 ALACAATWAVFSLA
-102 SAAAVTL
+102 SAAALTL
-109 TLLVLARIGSSLGRT
+109 TMLVLARIGSSLGRT

-139 PKVRAKALGVHA
+139 PRVRAKALGVHA
-151 QANTVGAIVG
+151 QANTVGAIFG

-168 GALFGWRA
+168 AHFFGWRA
-176 AFVALA
+176 AFVVLAIPTLLTILA
-182 VPTLVTILLVRRLPE
+182 VRKVAEPARGSYERRETEQALP
-197 PPRGAFE
+197 F
-204 RVETPEPLPVREV
+204 REV
-217 FPRLAAIRSQRYV
+217 FPRLYAIRSQRYV
-230 WIAGIWVVGGGTL
+230 WFGGVYLVGAVL
-243 GSLLILPFYF
+243 GSTLVLPFYF
-253 KDTYGIGPFGVGVIG
+253 KETYDIGPFGVGVIG
-268 AVAGLGAMVSTFV
+268 AVAGLGAMVATFI

-289 LNEAP
+289 LNEAA
-294 RVGVR
+294 RIGVR
-299 WIASVM
+299 WIASVC
-305 FVACGMLG
+305 FAICG
-313 VLGLAPTLW
+313 VLVLFGLAPTLW
-322 VTIPLLFALFA
+322 LAVPVLFVLFA
-333 LFGLIAPLL
+333 LFGLVSPLL
-342 AAVGTLIA
+342 AAIGTLIA

-362 QIIWL
+362 QVIWL
-367 LGAIPALIIALI
+367 LGAIPALVIALI
-379 AEEAGYGWAFAVAA
+379 ADRLGFGWAFAFA
-393 AVMLRGV
+393 AVVLLRGT
-400 FHVLTVARYIDADV
+400 FHLLTIARYIDDDV
-414 ARRDPAHVD
+414 ARRDPEHVD
-423 AAERTAEDGSV
+423 TAARTDQDGSV
-434 LLLETQGLTV
+434 LLLETKGLTV

-449 QVLFGVDLQIREGEI
+449 QVLFGVDLRIRQGEI

-489 GGNVWFDGVPITG
+489 GGNIWFDGTPITG

-534 GAFLLRK
+534 GAFLLRN

-546 ASRLDEVLD
+546 SSRLEEVLE
-555 VFPALRPLLGL
+555 VFPALRPLLPQ
-566 RAGSLSGGQ
+566 RAGALSGGQ
-575 RQQLVLAQS
+575 RQQLVLAQA
-584 FLLKPKLLLIDE
+584 FLLKPRLLLIDE
-596 LSLGLAPVVVQE
+596 LSLGLAPVIVQE

-654 AELLHRDDLLRSVF
+654 SELLHRDDLLRSVF
-668 LGGGTDAALVTT
+668 LGGRTDVPLATA